1 MKRGLGKG
9 LSALMAEAS
18 EPSGVSEI
26 DIFLI
31 DNDKNQPRKH
41 FDREKLEELAQSV
54 RVHGIM
60 QPILVYEKEGRYT
73 IVAGER
79 RFRAA
84 KIAGLKKVPAIV
96 REFSGREILEF
107 SLIENIQREDLNPI
121 EQAAALSQLVTQYKL
136 TQEQAAERVG
146 KSRSAIANMMRLLS
160 LPDDVKEMVQQGRI
174 SAGHARCL
182 LAMEDSGEISGLA
195 REIAENGLSVRQAE
209 ELAAGRKKSKAGGSK
224 PKKTANTR
232 QAELKDAQDAL
243 CEALDTKVKISGSVD
258 KGKIV
263 IDYYNKGQLEEI
275 YEAILSLNK

>member
-41 FDREKLEELAQSV
+41 FDKEKLEELAQSV

-60 QPILVYEKEGRYT
+60 QPILVYEKDGRYT

-160 LPDDVKEMVQQGRI
+160 LPDDVKEMVQQGGI

-195 REIAENGLSVRQAE
+195 REIAEKGLSVRQAE
-209 ELAAGRKKSKAGGSK
+209 ELAPAAKKQAGGNK
-224 PKKTANTR
+224 PKKAANPR
-232 QAELKDAQDAL
+232 QAELKTLRMRCARRWIP
-243 CEALDTKVKISGSVD
+243 KSR
-258 KGKIV
+258 
-263 IDYYNKGQLEEI
+263 
-275 YEAILSLNK
+275 